1 MHFLIYHTVR
11 TEKDTDNKAYQQFQI
26 RTQQLTIGRA
36 SDQHVQI
43 NEPVVEL
50 CHAIINLRQDGQ
62 LHVQSLASGG
72 IQINGKS
79 YESKQLTS
87 GDSIQIG
94 SVIITIEQLQ
104 ADYPVVVKIDRP
116 ADDNRYNLET
126 LHYTTLRQTRLSK
139 SFWSWML
146 AVSIILLFFIIPISG
161 LFSPSVKQLLRES
174 ILLPDDSLWLT
185 GPLHR
190 SHQIIGKDCNAC
202 HAKPFKMVQNQQCIE
217 CHRDIQHHVEIA
229 SHEVERFHENRCAD
243 CHREHNEPSILV
255 QPDQRFCVDCHQSLE
270 KLKNDTELADVSDF
284 DSDHPE
290 FSLTLLKPFIE
301 EAKTRWEAVR
311 IERNSLNTIREESNL
326 WFSHKQHLNPKG
338 IRSPDGDKLLACQDC
353 HRPNTS
359 GHQMLPIKM
368 EKHCAKC
375 HRLDLDK
382 DNLGKQV
389 PHGDLNTLFDTLKEY
404 FSHQYLGQDALRSS
418 QITKDQLRRPNVK
431 NKTLSI
437 EDRKQAM
444 DWAEKQSLIIA
455 QDLIEKRVC
464 IDCHHISKIPGKTE
478 FEKWYVKP
486 VALNKKWMPLA
497 DFNHAKHTGVSCATC
512 HKNAKE
518 SKRSS
523 DILIPKIETCRG
535 CHGGKKDKYKLPSD
549 CLMCHKFHL
558 PNRGLFDKAQQTAA
572 EKSLASK
579 NLSNTMDNKE

>member
-11 TEKDTDNKAYQQFQI
+11 TDKDTGNKTYQQFKI

-43 NEPVVEL
+43 DEPLVEL
-50 CHAIINLRQDGQ
+50 CHATISLSHDGQ
-62 LHVQSLASGG
+62 LYAKSLTSGD
-72 IQINGKS
+72 IEINGES
-79 YESKQLTS
+79 HRSKQLTP
-87 GDSIQIG
+87 GDSIHIG
-94 SVIITIEQLQ
+94 SIIISIEQPRT
-104 ADYPVVVKIDRP
+104 DHPVVVSIDHP
-116 ADDNRYNLET
+116 VGANRYSLES
-126 LHYTTLRQTRLSK
+126 LHYTVLGQTRLSK

-146 AVSIILLFFIIPISG
+146 AVSIMLLFFIIPISG

-202 HAKPFKMVQNQQCIE
+202 HTTPFKMVQNQQCIE
-217 CHRDIQHHVEIA
+217 CHRDIQHHVDVA
-229 SHEVERFHENRCAD
+229 SHDIDHFHENRCAD

-255 QPDQRFCVDCHQSLE
+255 QPDQRFCVDCHQNLE

-290 FSLTLLKPFIE
+290 FSLTLLKPFFE
-301 EAKTRWEAVR
+301 ETQTRWEAVR
-311 IERNSLNTIREESNL
+311 IERNSLATIQEESNL
-326 WFSHKQHLNPKG
+326 WFSHKEHLNPEG
-338 IRSPDGDKLLACQDC
+338 IRSPDGDKLLVCKDC

-359 GHQMLPIKM
+359 GRQMLPINM
-368 EKHCAKC
+368 EKHCAEC

-404 FSHQYLGQDALRSS
+404 FSHQYLGQDAVTSS
-418 QITKDQLRRPNVK
+418 QITQDQLRRPNLK
-431 NKTLSI
+431 NKALSI

-444 DWAEKQSLIIA
+444 DWAEKQSLIVA

-486 VALNKKWMPLA
+486 VALNKRWMPLA
-497 DFNHAKHTGVSCATC
+497 NFNHAKHTGVACISC
-512 HKNAKE
+512 HKNAKK
-518 SKRSS
+518 SKKSS
-523 DILIPKIETCRG
+523 DILIPEIETCRE
-535 CHGGKKDKYKLPSD
+535 CHGGNKDKYKLPSD

-558 PNRGLFDKAQQTAA
+558 PNRGLLDKTQQTVTENLFAN
-572 EKSLASK
+572 KNSSK
-579 NLSNTMDNKE
+579 PMNKK

>member
-1 MHFLIYHTVR
+1 MCIRDREWTVSLVKDSVDK
-11 TEKDTDNKAYQQFQI
+11 TSKHYNEKSARAKLMSRNTQ
-26 RTQQLTIGRA
+26 TQQWGNDVPK
-36 SDQHVQI
+36 DQLAHNQD
-43 NEPVVEL
+43 NVECYA
-50 CHAIINLRQDGQ
+50 CHT
-62 LHVQSLASGG
+62 SWTTSCGG
-72 IQINGKS
+72 CHLPSEANWKTEGHH
-79 YESKQLTS
+79 YEGAVARVFAT
-87 GDSIQIG
+87 
-94 SVIITIEQLQ
+94 
-104 ADYPVVVKIDRP
+104 
-116 ADDNRYNLET
+116 YNLS
-126 LHYTTLRQTRLSK
+126 LIH
-139 SFWSWML
+139 
-146 AVSIILLFFIIPISG
+146 IS
-161 LFSPSVKQLLRES
+161 
-174 ILLPDDSLWLT
+174 
-185 GPLHR
+185 
-190 SHQIIGKDCNAC
+190 
-202 HAKPFKMVQNQQCIE
+202 
-217 CHRDIQHHVEIA
+217 
-229 SHEVERFHENRCAD
+229 
-243 CHREHNEPSILV
+243 
-255 QPDQRFCVDCHQSLE
+255 
-270 KLKNDTELADVSDF
+270 
-284 DSDHPE
+284 
-290 FSLTLLKPFIE
+290 
-301 EAKTRWEAVR
+301 
-311 IERNSLNTIREESNL
+311 
-326 WFSHKQHLNPKG
+326 
-338 IRSPDGDKLLACQDC
+338 
-353 HRPNTS
+353 
-359 GHQMLPIKM
+359 
-368 EKHCAKC
+368 
-375 HRLDLDK
+375 
-382 DNLGKQV
+382 
-389 PHGDLNTLFDTLKEY
+389 LKEY